1 MEEGK
6 FYFSAL
12 LLCVVMALIFVV
24 QVSVGGFT
32 DAFVLDSS
40 RVASE
45 PWILLTSIFL
55 HGSATHLLSNL
66 FALGLFGSILEKVV
80 GTRRF
85 LLYFFA
91 TGLLASVASSFFY
104 ASSLGASGAI
114 FGVLGALAALRPRMT
129 VWVMGIPMPMLAA
142 AGVWLSIDLL
152 GMFAPSGTA
161 NAAHIAGLLFGAAV
175 SLLFFRAYLRE
186 EPAEKREY
194 PLSESTVKRWEE
206 KYMGVALKGV
216 NLAICMN
223 PPPALKLKRF
233 AGTIDKHY
241 HAAPRRI
248 VQRR

>member
-114 FGVLGALAALRPRMT
+114 FGVLGVLAALRPKMV
-129 VWVMGIPMPMLAA
+129 VWTYGVPMPMFVAVAFWFLLDF
-142 AGVWLSIDLL
+142 AGV
-152 GMFAPSGTA
+152 FFPSNIA
-161 NAAHIAGLLFGAAV
+161 NVAHIAGLFAGLAIGIATR
-175 SLLFFRAYLRE
+175 SSYK
-186 EPAEKREY
+186 EPARRREA
-194 PLSESTVKRWEE
+194 LSKEELDDWEGE
-206 KYMGVALKGV
+206 YM
-216 NLAICMN
+216 
-223 PPPALKLKRF
+223 
-233 AGTIDKHY
+233 
-241 HAAPRRI
+241 
-248 VQRR
+248 